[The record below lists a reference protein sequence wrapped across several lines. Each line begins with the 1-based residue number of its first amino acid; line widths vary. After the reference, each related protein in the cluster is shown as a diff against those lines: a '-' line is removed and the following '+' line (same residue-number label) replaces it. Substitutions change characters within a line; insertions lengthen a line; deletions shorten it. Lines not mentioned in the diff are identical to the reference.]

1 MQSFDFSTEV
11 CLGFHCSGC
20 GEYVDAEGS
29 FTLEDEDVNA
39 LVQLIRDHN
48 GETDIEA
55 LDLENALPN
64 VYETIREAYRDAV
77 AEATMNFWIL
87 NGYLNGA
94 FEENDGIMDALE
106 EEGLFKFEPDL
117 DAIRENLGLDEDDE
131 ISDDDI
137 EEAKEQAFEEWKDE
151 YFDSLSEDDQISF
164 IESYYCVDVDNSTDD
179 YEITLEIPQEIV
191 ELAPKED

>member
-77 AEATMNFWIL
+77 AEATMNFWI
-87 NGYLNGA
+87 LNGA

-191 ELAPKED
+191 ELATKED